1 MNEQF
6 SRMGTDLTKDFDGK
20 AIVVTGAA
28 MGIGRAC
35 AEGFIERGG
44 SVLIADLDTDA
55 GVATA
60 KELGERAIFIHTD
73 IADMRSV
80 TSMAEKTVETFGGI
94 DILVNNAGQAIK
106 GVVDEMSEED
116 FAETININLT
126 GFWRMMRVCIP
137 EMKKRGGGS
146 IVNMS
151 SVQGALGFD
160 GYAAY
165 APSKGGINA
174 LTWQSAVEMAPH
186 GIRINAVAPGTIMT
200 PLNEKLFASMDDPS
214 ELIDSWNK
222 AHPLGR
228 FGYPPEVAEAV
239 LFLASERASFITG
252 DVLRV
257 DGGLSVRGA

>member
-1 MNEQF
+1 MSEPYK
-6 SRMGTDLTKDFDGK
+6 RMGNDLSSDFENK
-20 AIVVTGAA
+20 VVIVTGAA
-28 MGIGRAC
+28 MGIGHAC
-35 AEGFIERGG
+35 AVGFVERGA
-44 SVLIADLDTDA
+44 SVVLADFDEAA
-55 GVATA
+55 GRAAAT
-60 KELGERAIFIHTD
+60 ELGEKALFIHTD
-73 IADMRSV
+73 VADMESV
-80 TSMAEKTVETFGGI
+80 THMADQCVERFGGI
-94 DILVNNAGQAIK
+94 DVLVNNAGQAIK

-116 FAETININLT
+116 YLRTININLM
-126 GFWRMMRVCIP
+126 GFWRTMRVCIP
-137 EMKKRGGGS
+137 QMKQRGGGAV
-146 IVNMS
+146 VNMS
-151 SVQGALGFD
+151 SVQGSLGFD

-165 APSKGGINA
+165 APAKGGINA

-200 PLNEKLFASMDDPS
+200 PLNEKLFESMDDPS
-214 ELIDSWNK
+214 ELIDSWNR

>member
-6 SRMGTDLTKDFDGK
+6 SRMGTDLTKDFEGK
-20 AIVVTGAA
+20 TIVVTGAA

-44 SVLIADLDTDA
+44 SVLIADLDTEA
-55 GVATA
+55 GVASA
-60 KELGERAIFIHTD
+60 KELGERAVFIRTD
-73 IADMRSV
+73 IADMQSV
-80 TSMAEKTVETFGGI
+80 TSMAEKTVEIFGGI

-106 GVVDEMSEED
+106 GVVDEMSED
-116 FAETININLT
+116 VFMNTVNINLT

-146 IVNMS
+146 IINMS
-151 SVQGALGFD
+151 SVQGAMGFD

-239 LFLASERASFITG
+239 LFLASDRASFITG

>member
-1 MNEQF
+1 MSEQYR
-6 SRMGTDLTKDFDGK
+6 SMGNDLSTDFAGK
-20 AIVVTGAA
+20 VVIVTGAA

-35 AEGFIERGG
+35 AEGFVQRGG
-44 SVLIADLDTDA
+44 TVVIADFDA
-55 GVATA
+55 EAGAATA
-60 KELGERAIFIHTD
+60 AELGDRALFIHTD
-73 IADMRSV
+73 IADMQSV
-80 TSMAEKTVETFGGI
+80 TTMARQVVETLGGI
-94 DILVNNAGQAIK
+94 DVLVNNAGQAIK
-106 GVVDEMSEED
+106 GVVDEMSEEQ
-116 FAETININLT
+116 FEKTININLV
-126 GFWRMMRVCIP
+126 GFWRMMKVCIP
-137 EMKKRGGGS
+137 EMKKRGGGA

-151 SVQGALGFD
+151 SVQGSLGFD

-165 APSKGGINA
+165 APAKGGINA
-174 LTWQSAVEMAPH
+174 LTWQSAVEMAPYQ
-186 GIRINAVAPGTIMT
+186 IRINAVAPGTILT

-228 FGYPPEVAEAV
+228 FGYSPEVAEAV

>member
-1 MNEQF
+1 MSEQF
-6 SRMGTDLTKDFDGK
+6 SRMGTDLTRDFEGK
-20 AIVVTGAA
+20 VVVVTGAA

-44 SVLIADLDTDA
+44 AVVIADLDADA
-55 GVATA
+55 GTATA
-60 KELGERAIFIHTD
+60 EELGERALFIRTD
-73 IADMRSV
+73 IADMQSV
-80 TSMAEKTVETFGGI
+80 TAMAEQCVAYFGGI

-106 GVVDEMSEED
+106 GVVDEMSEEE
-116 FAETININLT
+116 FQKTININLM

-137 EMKKRGGGS
+137 EMKKRGGGA

-151 SVQGALGFD
+151 SVQGSLGFD

-165 APSKGGINA
+165 APAKGGINA

-186 GIRINAVAPGTIMT
+186 KIRINAVAPGTIMT